1 MIKVYRSIKNIAHI
15 VIDPILNGLD
25 RIKFKIE
32 LFKTRRMY
40 ELTVHKIQNREEK
53 KIKIAAYVIFDS
65 TFGMESVFDRM
76 MEDRARWQ
84 PQIVVIPDVSRGKVN
99 QLEVYNKT
107 KEYFIRKYGRENV
120 LDGWNI
126 KNNSFY
132 DHTRN
137 FDIIYFA
144 NPYDGMVNKV
154 HSIRY
159 AATREVLP
167 IYISYGYDVG
177 QITTI
182 SRLKNAELNLVWKY
196 FVDTTYSLE
205 DMKKY
210 QIVKGENAIL
220 TGYSKMDKLNDYV
233 KKKTEKK
240 KILIAVH
247 HTVDSEDLPLSN
259 FLSYHK
265 LFLELPRIYPD
276 IEFVLRPHPL
286 LFTTLINKGIWNRKQ
301 VDEYIK
307 EFELRGG
314 KYSCEGDYLQLFMDC
329 DAMIN
334 DCGSFTIEWLYTGK
348 AGCFMLNPRLKKSL
362 LTNLMNRAISC
373 YSIAK
378 EEQDIIDFVDKVA
391 RDKEVVHPIPSWIKD
406 NIMLN
411 YPDTASIIMKELSI
425 SGEDI

>member
-1 MIKVYRSIKNIAHI
+1 MRKVYRSIKKVAHI
-15 VIDPILNGLD
+15 VIDPILNGLVK
-25 RIKFKIE
+25 IKVKIE
-32 LFKTRRMY
+32 LIKIRRKY
-40 ELTVHKIQNREEK
+40 ELTVQKIQNREDK

-76 MEDRARWQ
+76 MEDITKWQ
-84 PQIVVIPDVSRGKVN
+84 PQIVVIPDVSRGMQN
-99 QLEVYNKT
+99 QIEVYNKT
-107 KEYFIRKYGRENV
+107 KKYFVQKYGMRNV

-132 DHTRN
+132 DNTSN
-137 FDIIYFA
+137 FDMIYFA

-159 AATREVLP
+159 AATRGVLP

-177 QITTI
+177 RITTI

-196 FVDTTYSLE
+196 FVDTTYSLN

-210 QIVKGENAIL
+210 QIVKGKNAIL

-247 HTVDSEDLPLSN
+247 HTVDLEDLPLSN

-286 LFTTLINKGIWNRKQ
+286 LFTTLINKGIWNRNQ

-362 LTNLMNRAISC
+362 LTDLMNRAISC

-378 EEQDIIDFVDKVA
+378 EEQDIIDFVNIVADDK
-391 RDKEVVHPIPSWIKD
+391 DVVRPIPSWVKE
-406 NIMLN
+406 NIMIN

-425 SGEDI
+425 VGEDI

>member
-1 MIKVYRSIKNIAHI
+1 MKVYRSIKNIANI
-15 VIDPILNGLD
+15 IINPFLNGLTK
-25 RIKFKIE
+25 IKFRIE
-32 LFKTRRMY
+32 LLKIRRKY
-40 ELTVHKIQNREEK
+40 ELIVQKMRNREDK

-107 KEYFIRKYGRENV
+107 KDYFVRKYGRENV

-126 KNNSFY
+126 KNNSFNDY
-132 DHTRN
+132 TRD
-137 FDIIYFA
+137 FDIVYFA

-159 AATREVLP
+159 AAKRGVLP

-220 TGYSKMDKLNDYV
+220 TGYSKMDKLNDYY
-233 KKKTEKK
+233 KKKTKKK

-247 HTVDSEDLPLSN
+247 HTVDSENLPLSN
-259 FLSYHK
+259 FLSYYK
-265 LFLELPRIYPD
+265 LFLELPCIYPD

-286 LFTTLINKGIWNRKQ
+286 LFTTLINKGIWNRNQ

-307 EFELRGG
+307 EFESQGG
-314 KYSCEGDYLQLFMDC
+314 KYSCEGDYLQLFKDC
-329 DAMIN
+329 DAIIN

-348 AGCFMLNPRLKKSL
+348 AGCFMYNSRLKESL

-373 YSIAK
+373 YSVAK
-378 EEQDIIDFVDKVA
+378 KEQDIIDFVDKVA
-391 RDKEVVHPIPSWIKD
+391 GDKEVVHPIPSWIKE

-411 YPDTASIIMKELSI
+411 YPNTASVIIKELSI
-425 SGEDI
+425 IEEDI